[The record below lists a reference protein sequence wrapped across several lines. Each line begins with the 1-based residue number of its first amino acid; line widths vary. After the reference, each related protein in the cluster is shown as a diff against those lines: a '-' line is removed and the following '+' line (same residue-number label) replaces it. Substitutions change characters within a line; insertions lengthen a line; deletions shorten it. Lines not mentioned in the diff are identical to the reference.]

1 MNKLLS
7 CPKCGSEIKIIRE
20 TDWDNLD
27 TYLYPIC
34 DKCKWTTKEIFYNV
48 SQIESYIEAIKTN
61 FKR

>member
-1 MNKLLS
+1 MNKLLN
-7 CPKCGSEIKIIRE
+7 CPKCGFEIKIIRD

-48 SQIESYIEAIKTN
+48 SQIEAYIKSI
-61 FKR
+61 

>member
-48 SQIESYIEAIKTN
+48 SQIEAYIKSI
-61 FKR
+61 

>member
-1 MNKLLS
+1 MNKLLN
-7 CPKCGSEIKIIRE
+7 CPKCGSEIKIIRD

-48 SQIESYIEAIKTN
+48 SQIEAY
-61 FKR
+61 FMR